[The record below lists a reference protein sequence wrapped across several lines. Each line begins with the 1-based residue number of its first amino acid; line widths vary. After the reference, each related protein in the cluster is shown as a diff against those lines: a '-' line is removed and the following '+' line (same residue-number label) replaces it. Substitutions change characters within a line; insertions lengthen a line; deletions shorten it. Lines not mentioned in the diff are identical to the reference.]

1 MPSGRSDFTPLA
13 GEPVPVGGPVPVGAL
28 VPVGEPVPVGALVP
42 VGEAVHVG
50 VIVPVAES
58 VHAGVAVAVGEPV
71 AVGDAVAVGE
81 LGSLGVETPT
91 EGDGRGAVGE
101 GAGGEVASE
110 PSWID
115 GDDDCP
121 TSTAISLVP
130 CFSPWSADCNLNTAD
145 LCGYSL
151 RGTCESGWTEMK
163 RATFSGECL
172 GKSGRTRV
180 RTAVIAAAMAPAAR
194 MALLMRFHHR
204 NGGGL
209 TE

>member
-1 MPSGRSDFTPLA
+1 
-13 GEPVPVGGPVPVGAL
+13 
-28 VPVGEPVPVGALVP
+28 VGEPVPVGELVP

-50 VIVPVAES
+50 VTVPDAES
-58 VHAGVAVAVGEPV
+58 VQAGVAVPVGGPV
-71 AVGDAVAVGE
+71 PVGDAVAVGE

-91 EGDGRGAVGE
+91 EGEGRGAVGE
-101 GAGGEVASE
+101 GVGGEVVSE

-115 GDDDCP
+115 GGDDCP
-121 TSTAISLVP
+121 TTATTSLGP
-130 CFSPWSADCNLNTAD
+130 GFWGWSADCNLNTAD
-145 LCGYSL
+145 LRGYSL
-151 RGTCESGWTEMK
+151 RGTCDSGWTEMK

-194 MALLMRFHHR
+194 MALLTRFHHR

-209 TE
+209 AQ